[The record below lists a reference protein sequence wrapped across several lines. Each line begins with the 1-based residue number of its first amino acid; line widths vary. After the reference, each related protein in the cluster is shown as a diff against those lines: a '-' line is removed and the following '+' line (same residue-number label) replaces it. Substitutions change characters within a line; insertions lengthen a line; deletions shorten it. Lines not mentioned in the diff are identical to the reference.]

1 MSVDDKLRKLDDL
14 VIAEILAMSEP
25 ELRQLV
31 SDEHV
36 SGVRA
41 DFEKARALTG
51 KARLAQAKSAV
62 VLHRAGARIPS
73 IANERASAELRA
85 LRQRDQNFN
94 RKLTL
99 AARSGGPNGEAD
111 AASIEEDLAEL
122 DAWEAEDQK
131 RS

>member
-31 SDEHV
+31 GDEHV
-36 SGVRA
+36 SAVRA

-73 IANERASAELRA
+73 ISNERASAELRA
-85 LRQRDQNFN
+85 LRQRDQNFD

-99 AARSGGPNGEAD
+99 
-111 AASIEEDLAEL
+111 
-122 DAWEAEDQK
+122 
-131 RS
+131 